1 MQNTLQNVLPPQKFT
16 TMLFGN
22 AVAQDD
28 ALALLKE
35 LQLGDEN
42 LTPQLQALKTAG
54 SRYLKD
60 LKLNIT
66 TALQAE
72 SLGKKDAALIAIA
85 VAVNEKNTVLQQ
97 AFEKMAREQG
107 ATQAELAEVIACTSL
122 MNANNVYYRFRHFMH
137 DEFYDK
143 AQAGIRMS
151 IMANPVLGKELFELV
166 SLVVSAVNG
175 CSLCVTSHEAALQKH
190 GTEKQRIHDAVR
202 LGAVV
207 KSLGV
212 VLG

>member
-1 MQNTLQNVLPPQKFT
+1 
-16 TMLFGN
+16 MLFGN

-28 ALALLKE
+28 ALLLLKE
-35 LQLGDEN
+35 LQLGEAQ
-42 LTPQLQALKTAG
+42 LTPQLASLKAAN

-66 TALQAE
+66 TALNAE
-72 SLGKKDAALIAIA
+72 SLGKKDACLIAFA

-97 AFEKMAREQG
+97 SFEQRALEQG
-107 ATQAELAEVIACTSL
+107 ATPAEIAEVMACTSL

-151 IMANPVLGKELFELV
+151 IMANPVLGKELFELI

-175 CSLCVTSHEAALQKH
+175 CSLCVTSHEAALLKH

-207 KSLGV
+207 SSLGV
-212 VLG
+212 VLN

>member
-1 MQNTLQNVLPPQKFT
+1 
-16 TMLFGN
+16 MLFGN

-28 ALALLKE
+28 ALLLLKE
-35 LQLGDEN
+35 LQLGDES
-42 LTPQLQALKTAG
+42 LTPQLQALKGTN

-66 TALQAE
+66 TALNAE
-72 SLGKKDAALIAIA
+72 SLGKKDASLIAFA
-85 VAVNEKNTVLQQ
+85 VAVNEKNVSLQQ
-97 AFEKMAREQG
+97 SFEQQALAQG
-107 ATQAELAEVIACTSL
+107 ATPAEMAEVMACTSL

-151 IMANPVLGKELFELV
+151 IMANPVLGKELFELI

-175 CSLCVTSHEAALQKH
+175 CSLCVTSHEATLLKH

-212 VLG
+212 VLN

>member
-1 MQNTLQNVLPPQKFT
+1 
-16 TMLFGN
+16 MLFGN

-35 LQLGDEN
+35 LQLGEAQ
-42 LTPQLQALKTAG
+42 LTPQLTSLKAAN

-66 TALQAE
+66 TALKAE
-72 SLGKKDAALIAIA
+72 SLGSKDAFLIAFA
-85 VAVNEKNTVLQQ
+85 VAVNQKNDVLTQS
-97 AFEKMAREQG
+97 FEQRALEQG
-107 ATQAELAEVIACTSL
+107 ATPADIAEVIACTSL
-122 MNANNVYYRFRHFMH
+122 MNANNVYYRFRHFMG

-151 IMANPVLGKELFELV
+151 IMANPVLGKELFELI

-175 CSLCVTSHEAALQKH
+175 CSLCVTSHEAALLKH

-207 KSLGV
+207 SSLGV
-212 VLG
+212 VLN

>member
-1 MQNTLQNVLPPQKFT
+1 
-16 TMLFGN
+16 MLFGN
-22 AVAQDD
+22 PVTQDD
-28 ALALLKE
+28 ALALLKD
-35 LQLGDEN
+35 LNLGEAQQ
-42 LTPQLQALKTAG
+42 TPQLTALKEAK

-60 LKLNIT
+60 LKLNLS
-66 TALQAE
+66 TALNAE
-72 SLGKKDAALIAIA
+72 SLGNRDAALIALA

-97 AFEKMAREQG
+97 TFEQRASAHG
-107 ATQAELAEVIACTSL
+107 ATPAEIAEVVACTSL

-151 IMANPVLGKELFELV
+151 IMANPVLGKELFELI

-175 CSLCVTSHEAALQKH
+175 CSLCVTSHEATLLKH
-190 GTEKQRIHDAVR
+190 GSEKQRIHDAVR
-202 LGAVV
+202 VGAVV

-212 VLG
+212 VLN

>member
-1 MQNTLQNVLPPQKFT
+1 
-16 TMLFGN
+16 MLFGN

-35 LQLGDEN
+35 LQLGEAQ
-42 LTPQLQALKTAG
+42 LTPQLTSLKAAN

-72 SLGKKDAALIAIA
+72 SLGSKDAFLIAFA
-85 VAVNEKNTVLQQ
+85 VAVNEKNDVLQQ
-97 AFEKMAREQG
+97 SFEQRALEQG
-107 ATQAELAEVIACTSL
+107 ATPAEMAEVVACTSL
-122 MNANNVYYRFRHFMH
+122 MNANNVYYRFRHFMS

-151 IMANPVLGKELFELV
+151 IMANPVLGKELFELI

-175 CSLCVTSHEAALQKH
+175 CSLCVTSHEATLLKH

-207 KSLGV
+207 SSLGV
-212 VLG
+212 VLN

>member
-1 MQNTLQNVLPPQKFT
+1 M
-16 TMLFGN
+16 
-22 AVAQDD
+22 AQDD
-28 ALALLKE
+28 ALLLLKE
-35 LQLGDEN
+35 LQLGDES
-42 LTPQLQALKTAG
+42 LTPQLQALKGTN

-66 TALQAE
+66 TALNAE
-72 SLGKKDAALIAIA
+72 SLGKKDASLIAFA
-85 VAVNEKNTVLQQ
+85 VAVNEKNVSLQQ
-97 AFEKMAREQG
+97 SFEQQALAQG
-107 ATQAELAEVIACTSL
+107 ATPAEMAEVMACTSL

-151 IMANPVLGKELFELV
+151 IMANPVLGKELFELI

-175 CSLCVTSHEAALQKH
+175 CSLCVTSHEATLLKH

-212 VLG
+212 VLN